1 MVSSTSSAPS
11 PPTYL
16 PTGYPAETLPLDIA
30 WNTVRDALL
39 RGLTHALS
47 NRVMAITTLA
57 DLAGDASAV
66 ATTRSVLASEAGRL
80 DALLHQYRLLSPA
93 PPSPAEPINIA
104 DLVAPL
110 VDLAAR
116 HPDVVGTPCDVRL
129 TAGVQPAFV
138 DAGQV
143 GRIVPALVVAAMRA
157 ARRVQPPRVQVD
169 VRGDARW
176 VVVGA
181 SAGDAIGT
189 GALPG
194 ETDAG
199 VTAIGITETPGG
211 ARYELLMP
219 TLAAA
224 RRRDRAS
231 S

>member
-1 MVSSTSSAPS
+1 
-11 PPTYL
+11 
-16 PTGYPAETLPLDIA
+16 LDIA
-30 WNTVRDALL
+30 WSTVRDAVL

-66 ATTRSVLASEAGRL
+66 TTTRTVLASEAVRL
-80 DALLHQYRLLSPA
+80 DALLQQFRLLSPA
-93 PPSPAEPINIA
+93 APAPAEPLNIA
-104 DLVAPL
+104 DVLAPL
-110 VDLAAR
+110 VDLAGR

-157 ARRVQPPRVQVD
+157 ARRLQPPRVQVD

-181 SAGDAIGT
+181 AAGDAV
-189 GALPG
+189 GAGSLPD
-194 ETDAG
+194 ETNAG
-199 VTAIGITETPGG
+199 VPAIGIFETPRG
-211 ARYELLMP
+211 ARYELRMP

-231 S
+231 G

>member
-1 MVSSTSSAPS
+1 
-11 PPTYL
+11 
-16 PTGYPAETLPLDIA
+16 
-30 WNTVRDALL
+30 VRDALL

-47 NRVMAITTLA
+47 NRVMAITTLS
-57 DLAGDASAV
+57 DLAGDATAA

-80 DALLHQYRLLSPA
+80 DALLRQYRLLSPA

-104 DLVAPL
+104 DVLAPL
-110 VDLAAR
+110 VELAGR
-116 HPDVVGTPCDVRL
+116 HPDFAGTPCDVRL

-143 GRIVPALVVAAMRA
+143 GRIVPALVVAAMRI
-157 ARRVQPPRVQVD
+157 ARRVQPPRVQVE

-176 VVVGA
+176 VVVCA
-181 SAGDAIGT
+181 ATGDAIGEGTLPGDTET
-189 GALPG
+189 GATG
-194 ETDAG
+194 
-199 VTAIGITETPGG
+199 IGITETPNG

-231 S
+231 G

>member
-1 MVSSTSSAPS
+1 
-11 PPTYL
+11 
-16 PTGYPAETLPLDIA
+16 LDIA
-30 WNTVRDALL
+30 WNVVRDALL

-47 NRVMAITTLA
+47 NRVMAITTLS
-57 DLAGDASAV
+57 DLAGDATAA

-80 DALLHQYRLLSPA
+80 DALLRQYRLLSPA

-104 DLVAPL
+104 DVLAPL
-110 VDLAAR
+110 VELAGR
-116 HPDVVGTPCDVRL
+116 HPDVAGTPCDVRL

-143 GRIVPALVVAAMRA
+143 GRIVPALVVAAMRI
-157 ARRVQPPRVQVD
+157 ARRVQPPRVQVE

-176 VVVGA
+176 VVVCA
-181 SAGDAIGT
+181 ATGDAIGA

-194 ETDAG
+194 DTEAG
-199 VTAIGITETPGG
+199 ATGIGITETPNG

-231 S
+231 G

>member
-1 MVSSTSSAPS
+1 M
-11 PPTYL
+11 
-16 PTGYPAETLPLDIA
+16 
-30 WNTVRDALL
+30 RDGLL

-57 DLAGDASAV
+57 DLAGDASAA
-66 ATTRSVLASEAGRL
+66 ATTRSVLASEGGRL
-80 DALLHQYRLLSPA
+80 DALLQQYRLLSPA
-93 PPSPAEPINIA
+93 PPSPAEPLNIA
-104 DLVAPL
+104 DVLAPL
-110 VDLAAR
+110 VELAGR
-116 HPDVVGTPCDVRL
+116 HPDVVGTPCDVRV

-157 ARRVQPPRVQVD
+157 ARRVHPPRVQVD
-169 VRGDARW
+169 VLGDARW

-181 SAGDAIGT
+181 AVGNAIGA
-189 GALPG
+189 GSLPG
-194 ETDAG
+194 ETNAG
-199 VTAIGITETPGG
+199 ATAVAITETPTG

-231 S
+231 G

>member
-1 MVSSTSSAPS
+1 
-11 PPTYL
+11 
-16 PTGYPAETLPLDIA
+16 LDIA
-30 WNTVRDALL
+30 WSTVRDAVL

-66 ATTRSVLASEAGRL
+66 TTTRTVLASEAVRL
-80 DALLHQYRLLSPA
+80 DALLQQFRLLSPA
-93 PPSPAEPINIA
+93 AAAPAEPLNIA
-104 DLVAPL
+104 DVLAPL
-110 VDLAAR
+110 VDLAGR

-129 TAGVQPAFV
+129 TAGVPPAFV

-157 ARRVQPPRVQVD
+157 ARRLQPPRVQVD

-181 SAGDAIGT
+181 AAGDAVGA
-189 GALPG
+189 GALPD
-194 ETDAG
+194 ETNAG
-199 VTAIGITETPGG
+199 VPAIGIFETPGG

-231 S
+231 G